1 MITHLSNVSEE
12 TLTMNTYFVEES
24 DEHKRLDY
32 ILSCPQQLACFQA
45 YLQEIHAHEN
55 LLFIEALSEL
65 RHETCMDNIEVI
77 VSRYCKYWNQCS
89 TTCI

>member
-1 MITHLSNVSEE
+1 MHFIPHMLRQLTNESEK
-12 TLTMNTYFVEES
+12 TLTMNTYFVEEN
-24 DEHKRLDY
+24 DENKRLDY

-65 RHETCMDNIEVI
+65 RHEKDMNNIEGI
-77 VSRYCKYWNQCS
+77 VLRYCKH
-89 TTCI
+89 